1 MGRKGFRPKGGFV
14 KVLKNNAY
22 FSRYQ
27 VKYRRRREG
36 KTDYRA
42 RRFLVNQDKT
52 KYNVPKHRLIAR
64 ITNKDVIAQIAI
76 ATLKGDKIISAAYS
90 HELPKYGVKLGLT
103 NYAACYAT
111 GLLLARRVLKNL
123 SSKNND
129 LFGKF
134 KGQENVDGKHFM
146 VKKDKDDKT
155 VRPFT
160 AFLDVGLAR
169 TTTGARVFGVMKG
182 VADGGVQ
189 VPHNTSRFPG
199 SKGGKYNADK
209 HRERIFGAHVAGYI
223 ADFQKQIAEKEK
235 AKDLEALGKLKAKY
249 ERQFGKF
256 IKASLLKA
264 ADFEAV
270 YKAAHAAIR
279 KDPSHTKKARP
290 ADKKWK
296 VHRGTAPKSY
306 ADRKNHQRNK
316 VAALRKSL
324 GLE

>member
-52 KYNVPKHRLIAR
+52 KYNAPKHRLIAR
-64 ITNKDVIAQIAI
+64 ITNKDVIAQLAI

-111 GLLLARRVLKNL
+111 GLLLARRALKSL
-123 SSKNND
+123 SSKNHD

-134 KGQENVDGKHFM
+134 KGQENVDGKHYLNE
-146 VKKDKDDKT
+146 DDG
-155 VRPFT
+155 VFT

-169 TTTGARVFGVMKG
+169 TTTGARVFGVLKG
-182 VADGGVQ
+182 VADGGVH
-189 VPHNTSRFPG
+189 VPHNTTRFPG

-235 AKDLEALGKLKAKY
+235 AKDVEAVTKLKAKY
-249 ERQFGKF
+249 DRQFGRF
-256 IKASLLKA
+256 IKANLTKA
-264 ADFEAV
+264 ADIEAV

-279 KDPSHTKKARP
+279 KDPTHTKKARP
-290 ADKKWK
+290 TDKKWK